1 MMILPMLRR
10 SLVAAVTLAIAG
22 TAAAQN
28 YDSLT
33 NIKAAQ
39 FAPATLLKGPFHT
52 VDENIT
58 VAGAQPNFTIRSQYR
73 RLGSAR
79 PRNAQHSRLGAPC
92 IRATCQSQQVG

>member
-39 FAPATLLKGPFHT
+39 FAP
-52 VDENIT
+52 
-58 VAGAQPNFTIRSQYR
+58 S
-73 RLGSAR
+73 
-79 PRNAQHSRLGAPC
+79 LGADSKRC
-92 IRATCQSQQVG
+92 TRIGNLNARWFQSVNATPLI